1 MDSPRDLSASLLF
14 EALGYGPVWVERTA
28 DVAMEQKPVP
38 AQNSAASIIPTMPSM
53 RLKPLDE
60 AASIQTLK
68 ETQTSRL
75 QATKTELEPRAV
87 PAEMREVQS
96 VSGLYWDSLK
106 SHTLACRSCGLCE
119 TRTQVVFGV
128 GNPSCS
134 LMLIGEAPG
143 EQEDLT
149 GEPFVGKSGQLLD
162 QMLKAIDLDRSVE
175 KGVYI
180 ANTLKCRPP
189 GNRNPQPEELS
200 ACEPLL
206 RRQIQLIR
214 PKVLLAV
221 GRFAVQWL
229 MGGNEIEGSISSL
242 RNKKYTYK
250 DGDLEI
256 PFVVTYHPSY
266 LLRNPSAKALAW
278 DDLCFLQSFLNG

>member
-1 MDSPRDLSASLLF
+1 MA
-14 EALGYGPVWVERTA
+14 V
-28 DVAMEQKPVP
+28 
-38 AQNSAASIIPTMPSM
+38 IPESNNIKGEM
-53 RLKPLDE
+53 
-60 AASIQTLK
+60 K
-68 ETQTSRL
+68 ETKILKDQQPYRMH
-75 QATKTELEPRAV
+75 AIKTEPEPRVALTETG
-87 PAEMREVQS
+87 AIGAIQS
-96 VSGLYWDSLK
+96 VSGLDWDSLK
-106 SHTLACRSCGLCE
+106 SHTLACRSCCLCE

-128 GNPSCS
+128 GNPKCS

-189 GNRNPQPEELS
+189 GNRNPQPQELS

-206 RRQIQLIR
+206 RHQIQLIR

-229 MGGNEIEGSISSL
+229 MGVDEIEGSISSL
-242 RNKKYTYK
+242 RNKKHVYK

-278 DDLCFLQSFLNG
+278 DDLCFLRNLLFSD